1 MQELVAKINEF
12 LWGNFLILL
21 LLGTGVYFTLKLNF
35 IQLRKF
41 SDGIKQVTGS
51 VNLKGKSADKNGMS
65 SFQALAT
72 AIAAQVGTGN
82 LAGAA
87 TAIVSGGP
95 GAIFWMW
102 ISAFFGMATVYVEAI
117 LGQKFKRRVNGQV
130 TGGPSYYIEES
141 LKNKKISKVLAVF
154 FSIACILA
162 LGLMGN
168 AVQANS
174 ISVAFNSAF
183 GVSPLFVGVVVSI
196 LAGFVFF
203 GGIERIASVTE
214 KIVPIMAGLYILA
227 CLIIIGINYRD
238 IIPAITSI
246 FYSAFNTKAALGGA
260 LGVSMKQ
267 AIRYG
272 VARGLFSNEAG
283 MGSTPHAHAIAKV
296 EHCGEQGIVA
306 MITVFIDTFIVLTGT
321 ALVIMTSKVSE
332 GEGIILTQNA
342 FVQSLGNYGDIFIAI
357 CLFFFAF
364 STIIGWYFFGEA
376 NVRYLFKTEYS
387 INIYRVIVMI
397 MIIVGSTL
405 KVGLVWELAD
415 MFNGMMVLPNLI
427 GLLALGKYARTSMK
441 EYEELFP
448 QLI

>member
-1 MQELVAKINEF
+1 MQEIVAKINEF
-12 LWGNFLILL
+12 LWGNFLIIL
-21 LLGTGVYFTLKLNF
+21 LLGTGIYFTFKLNF

-41 SDGIKQVTGS
+41 SEGIKQVTGS
-51 VNLKGKSADKNGMS
+51 VNLKGKSADRNGMS

-102 ISAFFGMATVYVEAI
+102 VSAFFGMSTVYVEAI
-117 LGQKFKRRVNGQV
+117 LGQVFKRRVNGQV
-130 TGGPSYYIEES
+130 TGGPAYYIEES
-141 LKNKKISKVLAVF
+141 LKSRKLSKGLAIF
-154 FSIACILA
+154 FSVACILA

-183 GVSPLFVGVVVSI
+183 GVSPLLIGVIVSI
-196 LAGFVFF
+196 LSGFVFF
-203 GGIERIASVTE
+203 GGIKRIASVTE

-227 CLIIIGINYRD
+227 CVIIIVINYKE
-238 IIPAITSI
+238 IIPAISSI
-246 FYSAFNTKAALGGA
+246 FVSAFNPKAALGGA

-306 MITVFIDTFIVLTGT
+306 MITVFIDTFVVLTGT

-332 GEGIILTQNA
+332 GEGIVLTQNA
-342 FVQSLGNYGDIFIAI
+342 FIKSLGSYGDIFIAI

-376 NVRYLFKTEYS
+376 NVRYLFKSKYS
-387 INIYRVIVMI
+387 INIYRAIVMI
-397 MIIVGSTL
+397 MIVIGSTL
-405 KVGLVWELAD
+405 KVGLIWEIAD

-427 GLLALGKYARTSMK
+427 ALLALGKYARTSMK
-441 EYEELFP
+441 EYEELLP
-448 QLI
+448 QLV

>member
-1 MQELVAKINEF
+1 MQEIVTKINEF
-12 LWGNFLILL
+12 LWGNFLIILL
-21 LLGTGVYFTLKLNF
+21 MGTGIYFTLKLNF
-35 IQLRKF
+35 IQVRKF
-41 SDGIKQVTGS
+41 KEGVKQVTGS
-51 VNLKGKSADKNGMS
+51 LNLNGKKADKNGMS

-72 AIAAQVGTGN
+72 AVAAQVGTGN

-87 TAIVSGGP
+87 TAITTGGP

-117 LGQKFKRRVNGQV
+117 LGQIFKQRVNGQM
-130 TGGPSYYIEES
+130 TGGPAYYIEGA
-141 LKNKKISKVLAVF
+141 LKNKFLSKSLAIF
-154 FSIACILA
+154 FSVACILA

-174 ISVAFNSAF
+174 ISVAFNNAF
-183 GVSPLFVGVVVSI
+183 GISPIIVGLIVSV

-203 GGIERIASVTE
+203 GGIKRVASVTE
-214 KIVPIMAGLYILA
+214 KVVPLMAGLYILA
-227 CLIIIGINYRD
+227 CVIIIFLNYKN
-238 IIPAITSI
+238 IIPAITNI
-246 FYSAFNTKAALGGA
+246 FYSAFNPEAALGGA
-260 LGVSMKQ
+260 VGITIKNS
-267 AIRYG
+267 IRYG

-321 ALVIMTSKVSE
+321 ALVILTSNVTE

-342 FVQSLGNYGDIFIAI
+342 FIHNFGSFGDSFIAI

-376 NVRYLFKTEYS
+376 NIRYLFKNNFS
-387 INIYRVIVMI
+387 VSIYRVTVMV

-405 KVGLVWELAD
+405 KVSLVWEMAD

-427 GLLALGKYARTSMK
+427 ALIALGKYARTSMK
-441 EYEELFP
+441 EYETFIP